1 MTPTKVNIENENKPI
16 TLSWENIDIY
26 TPSSHEGF
34 TGKIKKN
41 VCFFKKETKD
51 IRSHSILIN
60 NTPFI
65 NKQSS

>member
-41 VCFFKKETKD
+41 VCFFKKEEPSKN
-51 IRSHSILIN
+51 IVKKGLY
-60 NTPFI
+60 
-65 NKQSS
+65 